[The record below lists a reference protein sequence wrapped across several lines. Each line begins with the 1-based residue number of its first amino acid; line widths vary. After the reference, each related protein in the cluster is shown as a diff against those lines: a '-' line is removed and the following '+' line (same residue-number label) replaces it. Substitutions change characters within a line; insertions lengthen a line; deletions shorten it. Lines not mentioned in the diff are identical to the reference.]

1 MISGQIQSDL
11 IEVGRGVLHE
21 VLATVYAD
29 GPAAVGF
36 LFAGFAS
43 SACNCSRPITIAF
56 PFAAILWSL
65 RRWESVG
72 GVLMAFQFP
81 AYGLLVALAKT
92 RRQRARF
99 ALILLAVHA
108 MAVILGLLIYRS

>member
-1 MISGQIQSDL
+1 MTPEYKSNLLRILRPLLAIL
-11 IEVGRGVLHE
+11 IGTL
-21 VLATVYAD
+21 LT
-29 GPAAVGF
+29 AVGF
-36 LFAGFAS
+36 LLAGFAS

-56 PFAAILWSL
+56 PFATILWSL

-81 AYGLLVALAKT
+81 AYGLLVALGKT

-108 MAVILGLLIYRS
+108 TAVILGLLMLCTKSQ

>member
-1 MISGQIQSDL
+1 MTPEYKSNLLRILRPLLAIL
-11 IEVGRGVLHE
+11 IGSL
-21 VLATVYAD
+21 LT
-29 GPAAVGF
+29 AVGF

-81 AYGLLVALAKT
+81 AYGLLVALGKSRKQRT
-92 RRQRARF
+92 RY
-99 ALILLAVHA
+99 ALILLAVHVA
-108 MAVILGLLIYRS
+108 AVILGLLMYKGS

>member
-1 MISGQIQSDL
+1 MTPEYKSNLLRILHPLLAIL
-11 IEVGRGVLHE
+11 IGTL
-21 VLATVYAD
+21 LT
-29 GPAAVGF
+29 AVGF

-81 AYGLLVALAKT
+81 AYGLLVALGKT
-92 RRQRARF
+92 RRQRARL
-99 ALILLAVHA
+99 ALILLAVHV

>member
-1 MISGQIQSDL
+1 MTPEYKSNLLRILRPLLAIL
-11 IEVGRGVLHE
+11 IGTL
-21 VLATVYAD
+21 LT
-29 GPAAVGF
+29 AVGF
-36 LFAGFAS
+36 LFAGSAS
-43 SACNCSRPITIAF
+43 SACNCSKPITIAF

-81 AYGLLVALAKT
+81 AYGLLIAFGKT
-92 RRQRARF
+92 RRQRNRF